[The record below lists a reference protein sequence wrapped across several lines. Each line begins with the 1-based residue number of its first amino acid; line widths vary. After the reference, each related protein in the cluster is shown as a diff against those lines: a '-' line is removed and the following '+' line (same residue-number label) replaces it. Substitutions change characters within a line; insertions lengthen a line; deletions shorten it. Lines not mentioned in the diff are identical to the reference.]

1 MDRTHWTDR
10 TVRTGDEDD
19 NGAAGT
25 GASVSGDAGGAASEK
40 GEGAGEGAGAGDA
53 DGDGDSKTGEDMAE
67 EDMAVWGYQH
77 CATYISCT
85 LRK

>member
-40 GEGAGEGAGAGDA
+40 GEGAADGAG

-67 EDMAVWGYQH
+67 EDMAGSVG
-77 CATYISCT
+77 
-85 LRK
+85 L